1 MLVSAIKAT
10 FIARVEVMPPSLVH
24 VSDIHFGSGESHG
37 RVNPVTGLNIRF
49 EDFVLALSKVVDHA
63 IEHKV
68 DIFLFSGD
76 AYRNASPEPVYQK
89 MFARQLRRLSQADIQ
104 TILVVGNHDQILR
117 STSSHSLS
125 VFQSLEVPGV
135 IIVDQPVFTRIETK
149 NGPIQLIG
157 LPHLTK
163 HQLMTLDKYSDKTAK
178 ELDRILVEHV
188 RLLLA
193 GYYQQLDPD
202 IATVVTAHMTVDTA
216 TAGIEEELLIGYTQT
231 FPTDIFIN
239 PKVDYV
245 ALGHVHKFQT
255 IKQNNPIIVYSGSLE
270 RVDFGEESQDKGFVH
285 VDLVRNATTWRFES
299 IAPRPFITLELDVT
313 KSEDPTGDLV
323 KKIQSGIL
331 PGCVLRLR
339 YKIDQSQLPDLRE
352 DLLRKASAA
361 ALSSRFIPEIVVSH
375 SRARLPQLN
384 ESVVSSPMVAL
395 DTYLAE
401 IAPEKKE
408 RLMSKAREIM
418 NEISLELEGENG
430 ASHKE
435 DRTLEPGLKNS

>member
-1 MLVSAIKAT
+1 MS
-10 FIARVEVMPPSLVH
+10 PSLVH

-89 MFARQLRRLSQADIQ
+89 MFARQLLRLSQADIQ
-104 TILVVGNHDQILR
+104 TVLVVGNHDQILR
-117 STSSHSLS
+117 STTSHSLS

-135 IIVDQPVFTRIETK
+135 ITVDQPVSMKIETK
-149 NGPIQLIG
+149 NGPVQLIG

-163 HQLMTLDKYSDKTAK
+163 HQLMTLDKYADKSAR

-193 GYYQQLDPD
+193 GYFQELDPE
-202 IATVVTAHMTVDTA
+202 IPTVVTAHMTVDTA

-231 FPTDIFIN
+231 FPTDIFVH

-255 IKQNNPIIVYSGSLE
+255 IRENNPVMLYSGSLE
-270 RVDFGEESQDKGFVH
+270 RVDFGEENQDKGFIH
-285 VDLVRNATTWRFES
+285 VDLKRGGSTWRFQTVN
-299 IAPRPFITLELDVT
+299 PRPFITADCDVT
-313 KSEDPTGDLV
+313 SSQDPTADLV
-323 KKIQSGIL
+323 KKIQASIL
-331 PGCVLRLR
+331 PGCVFRLR
-339 YKIDQSQLPDLRE
+339 YKIDQTQLPDLRE
-352 DLLRKASAA
+352 DMLRKAASS
-361 ALSSRFIPEIVVSH
+361 ALSARFLPEIIVSH

-395 DTYLAE
+395 NTYLE
-401 IAPEKKE
+401 EFAPDRKE
-408 RLMSKAREIM
+408 RLMNKAREIM
-418 NEISLELEGENG
+418 NEVALELTDENG
-430 ASHKE
+430 ARRKKIDAAEGSE
-435 DRTLEPGLKNS
+435 TSPVSS

>member
-1 MLVSAIKAT
+1 
-10 FIARVEVMPPSLVH
+10 MPPSLVH

-49 EDFVLALSKVVDHA
+49 EDFVAALAKVVDHA
-63 IEHKV
+63 IAKKV

-117 STSSHSLS
+117 STTSHALS

-135 IIVDQPVFTRIETK
+135 IIVDQPVFTRIATK
-149 NGPIQLIG
+149 NGPVQLIG

-202 IATVVTAHMTVDTA
+202 IPTVVTAHMTVDTA

-239 PKVDYV
+239 SKVDYV

-255 IKQNNPIIVYSGSLE
+255 IKESNPTIVYSGSLE

-299 IAPRPFITLELDVT
+299 VCPRPFITVDVDVI

-323 KKIQSGIL
+323 RKIQAGVL
-331 PGCVLRLR
+331 PGCVFRLR

-352 DLLRKASAA
+352 DLLRKAASV
-361 ALSSRFIPEIVVSH
+361 ALSARFIPEIVVSH

-395 DTYLAE
+395 DTYLEE

-418 NEISLELEGENG
+418 SEISLQLEGDIG
-430 ASHKE
+430 ARH
-435 DRTLEPGLKNS
+435 NS

>member
-1 MLVSAIKAT
+1 
-10 FIARVEVMPPSLVH
+10 MPPSLVH

-49 EDFVLALSKVVDHA
+49 EDFVAALARVVDHA
-63 IEHKV
+63 IQHKV

-89 MFARQLRRLSQADIQ
+89 MFARQLLRLSQADIQ

-117 STSSHSLS
+117 STTSHSLS

-135 IIVDQPVFTRIETK
+135 ITIDQPLFTRIETK
-149 NGPIQLIG
+149 NGPLQLIG

-163 HQLMTLDKYSDKTAK
+163 HQLMTLDKYADKTAK
-178 ELDRILVEHV
+178 ELDRILVDHV

-193 GYYQQLDPD
+193 GYYQELDPEVP
-202 IATVVTAHMTVDTA
+202 TVVTAHMTVDTA

-239 PKVDYV
+239 SKVDYV
-245 ALGHVHKFQT
+245 ALGHVHKFQK
-255 IKQNNPIIVYSGSLE
+255 IRESNPIIVYSGSLE
-270 RVDFGEESQDKGFVH
+270 RVDFGEESQDKGFIH
-285 VDLVRNATTWRFES
+285 VDLARGATTWRFES
-299 IAPRPFITLELDVT
+299 IEPRPFITLDCDVT
-313 KSEDPTGDLV
+313 KSEDPTADLV

-331 PGCVLRLR
+331 AGCVLRLR

-352 DLLRKASAA
+352 DLLRKAASS
-361 ALSSRFIPEIVVSH
+361 ALSARFLPEIIVSH

-395 DTYLAE
+395 DTYLE
-401 IAPEKKE
+401 EVAPERKE
-408 RLMSKAREIM
+408 RLMNKAREIM
-418 NEISLELEGENG
+418 NEISLELTDENG
-430 ASHKE
+430 ARRQKTIAE
-435 DRTLEPGLKNS
+435 AGDETAEAR

>member
-1 MLVSAIKAT
+1 
-10 FIARVEVMPPSLVH
+10 MPPSLVH

-49 EDFVLALSKVVDHA
+49 EDFVAALAKVVDHA
-63 IEHKV
+63 IAHKV

-89 MFARQLRRLSQADIQ
+89 MFARQLCRLSQADIQ

-117 STSSHSLS
+117 STTSHSLS

-135 IIVDQPVFTRIETK
+135 IIVDQPVFTRITTK
-149 NGPIQLIG
+149 NGPVQLIG

-202 IATVVTAHMTVDTA
+202 VPTVVTAHMTVDTA

-231 FPTDIFIN
+231 FPTDVFIN
-239 PKVDYV
+239 SKVDYV

-255 IKQNNPIIVYSGSLE
+255 IKENNPIIVYSGSLE

-285 VDLVRNATTWRFES
+285 VDLARNATKWRFES
-299 IAPRPFITLELDVT
+299 VSPRPFITVDADVT

-323 KKIQSGIL
+323 KKIQAGVL
-331 PGCVLRLR
+331 PGCVFRLR

-352 DLLRKASAA
+352 DLLRKAASV
-361 ALSSRFIPEIVVSH
+361 ALSARFIPEIVVSH

-384 ESVVSSPMVAL
+384 ESIVSSPMVAL
-395 DTYLAE
+395 DTYLDE
-401 IAPEKKE
+401 IAPERKE

-418 NEISLELEGENG
+418 NEISLELTDENG
-430 ASHKE
+430 ARRKKQELGDATVETH
-435 DRTLEPGLKNS
+435 

>member
-1 MLVSAIKAT
+1 
-10 FIARVEVMPPSLVH
+10 MPPSLVH

-49 EDFVLALSKVVDHA
+49 EDFVEALSRVVDHA
-63 IEHKV
+63 IENKV
-68 DIFLFSGD
+68 DVFLFSGD

-117 STSSHSLS
+117 STTSHSLS

-135 IIVDQPVFTRIETK
+135 ITVDQPVSIKLETK
-149 NGPIQLIG
+149 NGPMQLVG

-163 HQLMTLDKYSDKTAK
+163 HQLMTLDKYADKSAR
-178 ELDRILVEHV
+178 ELDRILVDHV

-193 GYYQQLDPD
+193 GYFQDLDPD

-231 FPTDIFIN
+231 FPTDIFVH

-255 IKQNNPIIVYSGSLE
+255 IKENHPIIVYSGSLE
-270 RVDFGEESQDKGFVH
+270 RVDFGEESQDKGFIH
-285 VDLVRNATTWRFES
+285 VDLERGNTKWRFIS
-299 IAPRPFITLELDVT
+299 VNPRPFITLDIDVT
-313 KSEDPTGDLV
+313 KSEDPTADLV
-323 KKIQSGIL
+323 KKIQTGIL

-339 YKIDQSQLPDLRE
+339 YKIDQTQLPDVRE
-352 DLLRKASAA
+352 DLLRKAASS
-361 ALSSRFIPEIVVSH
+361 ALSAKFLPEIIVSH

-401 IAPEKKE
+401 IAPERKE
-408 RLMSKAREIM
+408 RLMGKAREIM
-418 NEISLELEGENG
+418 NEISLELTDENG
-430 ASHKE
+430 ARRKKAAAE
-435 DRTLEPGLKNS
+435 AGDETVEAI

>member
-1 MLVSAIKAT
+1 
-10 FIARVEVMPPSLVH
+10 
-24 VSDIHFGSGESHG
+24 
-37 RVNPVTGLNIRF
+37 
-49 EDFVLALSKVVDHA
+49 
-63 IEHKV
+63 
-68 DIFLFSGD
+68 
-76 AYRNASPEPVYQK
+76 
-89 MFARQLRRLSQADIQ
+89 
-104 TILVVGNHDQILR
+104 
-117 STSSHSLS
+117 
-125 VFQSLEVPGV
+125 VPGV

-239 PKVDYV
+239 SKVDYV

-384 ESVVSSPMVAL
+384 ESIVSSPMVAL

-418 NEISLELEGENG
+418 NEISLELEGEQGGKQN
-430 ASHKE
+430 
-435 DRTLEPGLKNS
+435 T